1 MTSDNDYL
9 WNDAAK
15 QGAKQVDPYLIPA
28 FSLADRARRVVWSFC
43 YTVLFRTSPRPF
55 HAWRSFL
62 LRLFGAKMGPNCHF
76 YPRGRVWAPWNLICE
91 EAACL
96 GDDAE
101 IYNPAP
107 VHMGSHS
114 IISQQ
119 AYICCAT
126 HDYDDP
132 GFPLMS
138 FPSRLGAYSWVCARA
153 VVMPGVNL
161 GNGAILGLASLATRD
176 LEPWSVYAGVPARKV
191 KMRPRHGRDIGSR
204 PNETD
209 RIKCD

>member
-1 MTSDNDYL
+1 MPHSDESIMLTD
-9 WNDAAK
+9 
-15 QGAKQVDPYLIPA
+15 GAKEADPYIIPTYSFA
-28 FSLADRARRVVWSFC
+28 NRSRRLVWGFC
-43 YTVLFRTSPRPF
+43 YAVLYRTSPRSL

-62 LRLFGAKMGPNCHF
+62 LRLFGAQMGPNCHF
-76 YPRGRVWAPWNLICE
+76 YPRGKVWAPWNLTCE

-96 GDDAE
+96 GDGAE
-101 IYNPAP
+101 IYNPSP

-126 HDYDDP
+126 HDYNHP
-132 GFPLMS
+132 AFPLIS

-161 GNGAILGLASLATRD
+161 GDGAVLGLASVATRD
-176 LEPWSVYAGVPARKV
+176 LEPWSVYAGAPARKV
-191 KMRPRHGRDIGSR
+191 KMRPRHGQDIGPR
-204 PNETD
+204 DKVETD
-209 RIKCD
+209 KVKCD